1 MTLKSDTKFKENLT
15 CGFKYDMM
23 NLVNFH
29 PTIQKSENLF
39 LMGFF
44 VQNIQG
50 LKNDERNLVNFHAS
64 SWKSRNLHFDRH
76 LLSKAYTV
84 LVEKVNVSW
93 HRRVMQSLKKSSLLV
108 PKMTRG
114 IWWSL
119 MRAVASLKIYIF
131 LC

>member
-44 VQNIQG
+44 IQNIQG

-64 SWKSRNLHFDRH
+64 S
-76 LLSKAYTV
+76 
-84 LVEKVNVSW
+84 
-93 HRRVMQSLKKSSLLV
+93 
-108 PKMTRG
+108 
-114 IWWSL
+114 
-119 MRAVASLKIYIF
+119 
-131 LC
+131 